1 MKVLKEIFWLV
12 LLAVLIVVPIRV
24 FIAQPFVVEGLSMF
38 PTFNNGDYLIIDE
51 ISYRFNDP
59 ARGDVIVFRHSEGV
73 FYIKRV
79 IGLPG
84 ETVSISRGT
93 VTITRTDGTLL
104 TLDESYVI
112 NEDATYTLSATLGPE
127 QYFVMGDNRPKSSD
141 SRSWGALS
149 EDDIIGKAHVRI
161 FPVANAGFA
170 PGATSL
176 PQ

>member
-38 PTFNNGDYLIIDE
+38 PTFENGDYLIIDE
-51 ISYRFNDP
+51 ISYRFHEP
-59 ARGDVIVFRHSEGV
+59 LRGDVVVFRHSEGV

-84 ETVSISRGT
+84 ETVSINRGQVI
-93 VTITRTDGTLL
+93 VTKTDGTKL
-104 TLDESYVI
+104 TLDESYVV
-112 NEDATYTLSATLGPE
+112 NEDATYTLNATLGAE

-161 FPVANAGFA
+161 FPIAQAGFS
-170 PGATSL
+170 PGAATL